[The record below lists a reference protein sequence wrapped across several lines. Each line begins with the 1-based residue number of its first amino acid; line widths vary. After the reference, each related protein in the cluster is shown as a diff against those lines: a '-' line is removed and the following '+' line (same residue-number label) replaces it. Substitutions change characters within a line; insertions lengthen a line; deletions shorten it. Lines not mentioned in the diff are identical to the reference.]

1 MNELIE
7 VRSAE
12 DYADTST
19 RAISPPT
26 SDDLNWHA
34 PDAHWALVGDSQQLH
49 ARCSLWWSNTSA
61 LNGQRLGLIGH
72 YAAADHAA
80 ASLLLKH
87 ACAELRSRGCH
98 LAVGPMD
105 GSTWRRYRVIVEGGQ
120 QPPFFLE
127 PDHPSDWMRHFEEQQ
142 FTTLAHYRSA
152 LDEDLSF
159 QSPAVVP
166 VERRMEKLGVRV
178 RCFDPEDPEA
188 ELERIFGIARQS
200 FASGFLYTPIE
211 RAEFVHMYQPLIG
224 RLRPEL
230 VLIATHEDE
239 PVGFALGLPDWLQ
252 AQRGE
257 TVNTLII
264 KSIGVVPKPTYKGLG
279 HLMWARLYAAA
290 SELGYS
296 RAIHAL
302 MHEAYRTN
310 VVVGDR
316 VKTIRRYAL
325 YARRLQ

>member
-1 MNELIE
+1 M
-7 VRSAE
+7 
-12 DYADTST
+12 
-19 RAISPPT
+19 
-26 SDDLNWHA
+26 
-34 PDAHWALVGDSQQLH
+34 
-49 ARCSLWWSNTSA
+49 
-61 LNGQRLGLIGH
+61 
-72 YAAADHAA
+72 
-80 ASLLLKH
+80 
-87 ACAELRSRGCH
+87 
-98 LAVGPMD
+98 
-105 GSTWRRYRVIVEGGQ
+105 
-120 QPPFFLE
+120 
-127 PDHPSDWMRHFEEQQ
+127 
-142 FTTLAHYRSA
+142 
-152 LDEDLSF
+152 
-159 QSPAVVP
+159 
-166 VERRMEKLGVRV
+166 
-178 RCFDPEDPEA
+178 
-188 ELERIFGIARQS
+188 
-200 FASGFLYTPIE
+200 
-211 RAEFVHMYQPLIG
+211 
-224 RLRPEL
+224 
-230 VLIATHEDE
+230 IATHEDE